1 MTIKRIKNICIAL
14 CLILLL
20 GAVSVVPA
28 QAASLSVSVGQSR
41 VSVGNEFSVTIRVS
55 DDVAAWTYQ
64 VTYSSN
70 LTLVSGKTMPDGSDD
85 EGSPH
90 INTLLFRA
98 NSEGTGTITASC
110 TNGLSDG
117 NRDYSSS
124 DSASVTIISASS
136 DDGGEP
142 PYHGGGGGSG
152 GGTTAPSKSSNN
164 ALASLT
170 VSAGELAPAFD
181 PTITDYTLSLPLRTN
196 QITFTATP
204 SDSKATVQGDGE
216 VALRGG
222 ENKVAVVVTAEDGSA
237 KTYNITVKVA
247 REPTVFFSLNGESL
261 GVMQDTDGVT
271 PPAGFSPTTV
281 PYSGEEL
288 PAWTNAAGQMLLY
301 LVNQDTL
308 AAGFYLYDEAEGVQS
323 PYLPIVC
330 GATTYVYTGVPAE
343 KESIPGLTLC
353 DVEAFGHILKGW
365 KYRDASLQDFC
376 VLYLMDAGGNYGC
389 HTYDSQSGTLQRFS
403 GAVFTDDG
411 RTMRVPMLYVYIA
424 GGAAAVLL
432 LLVIILAAVCISR
445 GKKLRLPATE
455 VPVEAPAAPG
465 EQPPAETPAA
475 EEMPTPGEPE
485 QPAEE
490 APSQPEPQRPEE
502 NSPAEPGDE
511 PAVPEDEPTPED
523 PAEEAAAEPAEKPEP
538 ADSPAEETPQPPA
551 PEQSLEDTLRRLPLD
566 KLLRDIHDL

>member
-1 MTIKRIKNICIAL
+1 MKNLKKIFIICTVVFA
-14 CLILLL
+14 LLL
-20 GAVSVVPA
+20 CMTQSVF
-28 QAASLSVSVGQSR
+28 AAGISVTAGQSS
-41 VSVGNEFSVTIRVS
+41 VKVGNTVAFTITVPS
-55 DDVAAWTYQ
+55 NTQAWTYQ
-64 VTYSSN
+64 VAWSDN
-70 LTLVSGKTMPDGSDD
+70 LTYVSGDTEPMGF
-85 EGSPH
+85 EGNSTRNQL
-90 INTLLFRA
+90 IFKA
-98 NSEGTGTITASC
+98 NREGTGKVWIAGGSYSIDRQPYDASGSA
-110 TNGLSDG
+110 TVSIV
-117 NRDYSSS
+117 
-124 DSASVTIISASS
+124 SASQPSQGYDHGDF
-136 DDGGEP
+136 DDDP
-142 PYHGGGGGSG
+142 P
-152 GGTTAPSKSSNN
+152 TPSKSSNN

-196 QITFTATP
+196 KITFTATP

-323 PYLPIVC
+323 PYLPIVY

-365 KYRDASLQDFC
+365 KYEDASLQDFC

-455 VPVEAPAAPG
+455 VPAEAPAAPG

-475 EEMPTPGEPE
+475 EEMPTPEEPE

-490 APSQPEPQRPEE
+490 APSQPEPQQPEE
-502 NSPAEPGDE
+502 NSPAEPEDE
-511 PAVPEDEPTPED
+511 PSVPEDEPTSEEPAEKAAAEPTEKPESAVS
-523 PAEEAAAEPAEKPEP
+523 PAEEA
-538 ADSPAEETPQPPA
+538 PQPPA
-551 PEQSLEDTLRRLPLD
+551 PEQSLEDTLRRLPLED
-566 KLLRDIHDL
+566 LLRDIHDL

>member
-1 MTIKRIKNICIAL
+1 MKNLKKIFIICTVVFA
-14 CLILLL
+14 LLL
-20 GAVSVVPA
+20 CMTQSVF
-28 QAASLSVSVGQSR
+28 AASISVTAGQSS
-41 VSVGNEFSVTIRVS
+41 VKVGNTVAFTITVPPNTQ
-55 DDVAAWTYQ
+55 AWTYQ
-64 VTYSSN
+64 VAWSDN
-70 LTLVSGKTMPDGSDD
+70 LTYVSGDTEPMGF
-85 EGSPH
+85 EGNSSRNQL
-90 INTLLFRA
+90 IFKA
-98 NSEGTGTITASC
+98 NGEGTGKVWIAGGSYSIDRQPYDASGSA
-110 TNGLSDG
+110 TVSIV
-117 NRDYSSS
+117 
-124 DSASVTIISASS
+124 SASQPSQGYDHGDF
-136 DDGGEP
+136 DDDP
-142 PYHGGGGGSG
+142 P
-152 GGTTAPSKSSNN
+152 APSKSSNN

-181 PTITDYTLSLPLRTN
+181 PAITDYTLSLPLRTN
-196 QITFTATP
+196 KITFTATP

-323 PYLPIVC
+323 PYLPIVY

-365 KYRDASLQDFC
+365 KYEDASLQDFC

-475 EEMPTPGEPE
+475 EEMPTPEEPE

-490 APSQPEPQRPEE
+490 APSQPEPQQPEE
-502 NSPAEPGDE
+502 NSPAEPEDE
-511 PAVPEDEPTPED
+511 PSVPEDEPTSEEPAEKAAAEPTEKPESAVS
-523 PAEEAAAEPAEKPEP
+523 PAEEA
-538 ADSPAEETPQPPA
+538 PQPPA
-551 PEQSLEDTLRRLPLD
+551 PEQSLEDTLRRLPLED
-566 KLLRDIHDL
+566 LLRDIHDL

>member
-1 MTIKRIKNICIAL
+1 MKNLKKIFIICTVVFA
-14 CLILLL
+14 LLL
-20 GAVSVVPA
+20 CMTQSVF
-28 QAASLSVSVGQSR
+28 AASISVTAGQSS
-41 VSVGNEFSVTIRVS
+41 VKVGNTVAFTITVPS
-55 DDVAAWTYQ
+55 NTQAWTYQ
-64 VTYSSN
+64 VAWSDN
-70 LTLVSGKTMPDGSDD
+70 LTYVSGDTEPMGF
-85 EGSPH
+85 EGTSSTRNQL
-90 INTLLFRA
+90 IFMA
-98 NSEGTGTITASC
+98 NGEGTGKVWIAGGSYSIDRQPYDASGSA
-110 TNGLSDG
+110 TVSIV
-117 NRDYSSS
+117 
-124 DSASVTIISASS
+124 SASQPSQGYDHGDF
-136 DDGGEP
+136 DDDP
-142 PYHGGGGGSG
+142 P
-152 GGTTAPSKSSNN
+152 TPSKSSNN

-196 QITFTATP
+196 KITFTATP

-308 AAGFYLYDEAEGVQS
+308 AAGFYLYDEVEGVQS
-323 PYLPIVC
+323 PYLPIVY

-365 KYRDASLQDFC
+365 KYEDASLQDFC

-455 VPVEAPAAPG
+455 VPAEAPAAPG

-475 EEMPTPGEPE
+475 EEMPTPEEPE

-490 APSQPEPQRPEE
+490 APSQPEPQQPEE
-502 NSPAEPGDE
+502 NSPAEPEDE
-511 PAVPEDEPTPED
+511 PSVPEDKPTSEEPAEKAAAEPTEKPESAVS
-523 PAEEAAAEPAEKPEP
+523 PAEEA
-538 ADSPAEETPQPPA
+538 PQPPA
-551 PEQSLEDTLRRLPLD
+551 PEQSLEDTLRRLPLED
-566 KLLRDIHDL
+566 LLRDIHDL

>member
-1 MTIKRIKNICIAL
+1 MKNLKKIFIICTVVFA
-14 CLILLL
+14 LLL
-20 GAVSVVPA
+20 CMTQSVF
-28 QAASLSVSVGQSR
+28 AAGISVTAGQSS
-41 VSVGNEFSVTIRVS
+41 VKVGNTVAFTITVPPKTQ
-55 DDVAAWTYQ
+55 AWTYQ
-64 VTYSSN
+64 VAWSDN
-70 LTLVSGKTMPDGSDD
+70 LTYVSGDTEPMGF
-85 EGSPH
+85 EGNSTRNQL
-90 INTLLFRA
+90 IFKA
-98 NSEGTGTITASC
+98 NGEGTGKVWIAGGSYSIDRQPYDASGSA
-110 TNGLSDG
+110 TVSIV
-117 NRDYSSS
+117 
-124 DSASVTIISASS
+124 SASQPSQGYDHGDF
-136 DDGGEP
+136 DDDP
-142 PYHGGGGGSG
+142 P
-152 GGTTAPSKSSNN
+152 TPSKSSNN

-196 QITFTATP
+196 KITFTATP

-323 PYLPIVC
+323 PYLPILY

-365 KYRDASLQDFC
+365 KYQDASLQDFC

-455 VPVEAPAAPG
+455 VPAEAPAAPG

-475 EEMPTPGEPE
+475 EEMPTPEEPE

-490 APSQPEPQRPEE
+490 APSQPEPQQPEE
-502 NSPAEPGDE
+502 NSPAEPEDE
-511 PAVPEDEPTPED
+511 PSVPEDEPTSEEPAEKAAAEPTEKPESAVS
-523 PAEEAAAEPAEKPEP
+523 PAEEA
-538 ADSPAEETPQPPA
+538 PQPPA
-551 PEQSLEDTLRRLPLD
+551 PEQSLEDTLRRLPLED
-566 KLLRDIHDL
+566 LLRDIHDL

>member
-1 MTIKRIKNICIAL
+1 MTKYRCTMKNLKKIFIICTVVFA
-14 CLILLL
+14 LLL
-20 GAVSVVPA
+20 CMTQSVF
-28 QAASLSVSVGQSR
+28 AASISVTAGQSS
-41 VSVGNEFSVTIRVS
+41 VKVGNTVAFTITVPS
-55 DDVAAWTYQ
+55 NTQAWTYQ
-64 VTYSSN
+64 VAWSDN
-70 LTLVSGKTMPDGSDD
+70 LTYVSGDTEPMGF
-85 EGSPH
+85 EGNSTRNQL
-90 INTLLFRA
+90 IFKA
-98 NSEGTGTITASC
+98 NGEGTGKVWIAGGSYSIDRQPYDASGSA
-110 TNGLSDG
+110 TVSIV
-117 NRDYSSS
+117 
-124 DSASVTIISASS
+124 SASQPSQGYDHGDF
-136 DDGGEP
+136 DDDP
-142 PYHGGGGGSG
+142 P
-152 GGTTAPSKSSNN
+152 TPSKSSNN

-196 QITFTATP
+196 KITFTATP
-204 SDSKATVQGDGE
+204 SDSKATVQGNGE
-216 VALRGG
+216 VALRSG

-323 PYLPIVC
+323 PYLPIVY

-365 KYRDASLQDFC
+365 KYEDASLQDFC

-455 VPVEAPAAPG
+455 VPAEAPAAPG

-475 EEMPTPGEPE
+475 EEMPTPEEPE

-490 APSQPEPQRPEE
+490 APSQPEPQQPEE
-502 NSPAEPGDE
+502 NSPAEPEDE
-511 PAVPEDEPTPED
+511 PSVPEDEPTSEEPAEKAAAEPTEKPESAVS
-523 PAEEAAAEPAEKPEP
+523 PAEEA
-538 ADSPAEETPQPPA
+538 PQPPA
-551 PEQSLEDTLRRLPLD
+551 PEQSLEDTLRRLPLED
-566 KLLRDIHDL
+566 LLRDIHDL

>member
-1 MTIKRIKNICIAL
+1 MKLLKKNLVSLAL
-14 CLILLL
+14 LCAMLFSLLQ
-20 GAVSVVPA
+20 VSY
-28 QAASLSVSVGQSR
+28 AAGMSVSAGQSTVSVGR
-41 VSVGNEFSVTIRVS
+41 TVAFTITVPAGS
-55 DDVAAWTYQ
+55 EAWTYS
-64 VTYSSN
+64 VAYSAN
-70 LTLVSGKTMPDGSDD
+70 LTLESGDLAPMGFEF
-85 EGSPH
+85 EGD
-90 INTLLFRA
+90 NRTNQLVFRA
-98 NSEGTGTITASC
+98 NDTGTGSVWISAGSYCVSGEDYDAS
-110 TNGLSDG
+110 G
-117 NRDYSSS
+117 
-124 DSASVTIISASS
+124 SASVSIVSASTP
-136 DDGGEP
+136 DDSEP
-142 PYHGGGGGSG
+142 DY
-152 GGTTAPSKSSNN
+152 TPSTPGKSSNN

-196 QITFTATP
+196 KITFTATP
-204 SDSKATVQGDGE
+204 SDSKATVQGNGE
-216 VALRGG
+216 VALRSG

-323 PYLPIVC
+323 PYLPIVY

-365 KYRDASLQDFC
+365 KYEDASLQDFC

-455 VPVEAPAAPG
+455 VPAEAPAAPG

-475 EEMPTPGEPE
+475 EEMPTPEEPE

-490 APSQPEPQRPEE
+490 APSQPEPQQPEE
-502 NSPAEPGDE
+502 NSPAEPEDE
-511 PAVPEDEPTPED
+511 PSVPEDEPTSEEPAEKAAAEPTEKPESAVS
-523 PAEEAAAEPAEKPEP
+523 PAEEA
-538 ADSPAEETPQPPA
+538 PQPPA
-551 PEQSLEDTLRRLPLD
+551 PEQSLEDTLRRLPLED
-566 KLLRDIHDL
+566 LLRDIHDL

>member
-1 MTIKRIKNICIAL
+1 MKNLKKIFIICTVVFA
-14 CLILLL
+14 LLL
-20 GAVSVVPA
+20 CMTQSVF
-28 QAASLSVSVGQSR
+28 AASISVTAGQSS
-41 VSVGNEFSVTIRVS
+41 VKVGNTVAFTITVPS
-55 DDVAAWTYQ
+55 NTQAWTYQ
-64 VTYSSN
+64 VAWSDN
-70 LTLVSGKTMPDGSDD
+70 LTYVSGDTEPMGF
-85 EGSPH
+85 EGNSTRNQL
-90 INTLLFRA
+90 IFKA
-98 NSEGTGTITASC
+98 NGEGTGKVWIAGGSYSIDLHPYDASGSA
-110 TNGLSDG
+110 TVSIV
-117 NRDYSSS
+117 
-124 DSASVTIISASS
+124 SASQPSQGYDHGDF
-136 DDGGEP
+136 DDDP
-142 PYHGGGGGSG
+142 P
-152 GGTTAPSKSSNN
+152 TPSKSSNN

-196 QITFTATP
+196 KITFTATP

-323 PYLPIVC
+323 PYLPIVY

-365 KYRDASLQDFC
+365 KYEDASLQDFC

-455 VPVEAPAAPG
+455 VPAEAPAAPG

-475 EEMPTPGEPE
+475 EEMPTPEEPE

-490 APSQPEPQRPEE
+490 APSQPEPQQPEE
-502 NSPAEPGDE
+502 NSPAEPEDE
-511 PAVPEDEPTPED
+511 PSVPEDEPTSEEPAEKAAAEPTEKPESAVS
-523 PAEEAAAEPAEKPEP
+523 PAEEA
-538 ADSPAEETPQPPA
+538 PQPPA
-551 PEQSLEDTLRRLPLD
+551 PEQSLEDTLRRLPLED
-566 KLLRDIHDL
+566 LLRDIHDL

>member
-1 MTIKRIKNICIAL
+1 MKNLKKIFIICTVVFA
-14 CLILLL
+14 LLL
-20 GAVSVVPA
+20 CMTQSVF
-28 QAASLSVSVGQSR
+28 AASISVTAGQSS
-41 VSVGNEFSVTIRVS
+41 VKVGNTVAFTITVPPNTQ
-55 DDVAAWTYQ
+55 AWTYQ
-64 VTYSSN
+64 VAWSDN
-70 LTLVSGKTMPDGSDD
+70 LTYVSGDTEPMGF
-85 EGSPH
+85 EGKNSTRNQL
-90 INTLLFRA
+90 IFKA
-98 NSEGTGTITASC
+98 NGEGTGKVWIAGGSYSIDLQPYDASGSATVTIV
-110 TNGLSDG
+110 
-117 NRDYSSS
+117 
-124 DSASVTIISASS
+124 SASQPSQGYDHGDF
-136 DDGGEP
+136 DDDP
-142 PYHGGGGGSG
+142 P
-152 GGTTAPSKSSNN
+152 APSKSSNN

-181 PTITDYTLSLPLRTN
+181 PAITDYTLSLPLRTN
-196 QITFTATP
+196 KITFTATP

-216 VALRGG
+216 VALQGG

-323 PYLPIVC
+323 PYLPILY

-475 EEMPTPGEPE
+475 EEMPTPEEPE

-490 APSQPEPQRPEE
+490 APSQPEPQQPEE
-502 NSPAEPGDE
+502 NSLAEPEDE
-511 PAVPEDEPTPED
+511 PSVPEDEPTSEEPAEKAAAEPTEKPESAVS
-523 PAEEAAAEPAEKPEP
+523 PAEEA
-538 ADSPAEETPQPPA
+538 PQPPA
-551 PEQSLEDTLRRLPLD
+551 PEHSLEDTLRRLPLED
-566 KLLRDIHDL
+566 LLRDIHDL

>member
-1 MTIKRIKNICIAL
+1 MKKVTKVFLCVCLSLMLSILSLHICWAL
-14 CLILLL
+14 DISAYA
-20 GAVSVVPA
+20 GQSN
-28 QAASLSVSVGQSR
+28 VSVGSTI
-41 VSVGNEFSVTIRVS
+41 SVTFRAS
-55 DDVAAWTYQ
+55 DDAMRWIYTIS
-64 VTYSSN
+64 YSGN
-70 LTLVSGKTMPDGSDD
+70 LTLESGSTSVSGSDAYGD
-85 EGSPH
+85 SRTH
-90 INTLLFRA
+90 TLIFRA
-98 NSEGTGTITASC
+98 NEEGDAWVTAYKE
-110 TNGLSDG
+110 NGLVSTDFVEA
-117 NRDYSSS
+117 NA
-124 DSASVTIISASS
+124 SASVQFKVVSASS
-136 DDGGEP
+136 PSDGYHHDDFNNATPGK
-142 PYHGGGGGSG
+142 SG
-152 GGTTAPSKSSNN
+152 NN
-164 ALASLT
+164 ALSALT

-196 QITFTATP
+196 KITFTATP

-308 AAGFYLYDEAEGVQS
+308 AAGFYLYDEAKGVQS
-323 PYLPIVC
+323 PYLPIVY

-365 KYRDASLQDFC
+365 KYEDASLQDFC

-475 EEMPTPGEPE
+475 EEMPTPEEPE

-490 APSQPEPQRPEE
+490 APSQPEPQQPEE
-502 NSPAEPGDE
+502 NSLAE
-511 PAVPEDEPTPED
+511 PEDEPSVPKDEPTSEEPAEKAAAEPTEKPESAVS
-523 PAEEAAAEPAEKPEP
+523 PAEEA
-538 ADSPAEETPQPPA
+538 PQPPA
-551 PEQSLEDTLRRLPLD
+551 PEHSLEDTLRRLPLED
-566 KLLRDIHDL
+566 LLRDIHDL

>member
-1 MTIKRIKNICIAL
+1 MKNLKKIFIICTVVFA
-14 CLILLL
+14 LLL
-20 GAVSVVPA
+20 CMTQSVF
-28 QAASLSVSVGQSR
+28 AASISVTAGQSS
-41 VSVGNEFSVTIRVS
+41 VKVGNTVAFTITVPS
-55 DDVAAWTYQ
+55 NTQAWTYQ
-64 VTYSSN
+64 VAWSDN
-70 LTLVSGKTMPDGSDD
+70 LTYVSGDTEPMGF
-85 EGSPH
+85 EGNSTRNQL
-90 INTLLFRA
+90 IFKA
-98 NSEGTGTITASC
+98 NGEGTGKVWIAGGSYSIDFQPYDASGSA
-110 TNGLSDG
+110 TVSIV
-117 NRDYSSS
+117 
-124 DSASVTIISASS
+124 SASQPSQGYDHGDF
-136 DDGGEP
+136 DDDP
-142 PYHGGGGGSG
+142 P
-152 GGTTAPSKSSNN
+152 TPSKSSNN
-164 ALASLT
+164 VLASLT

-196 QITFTATP
+196 KITFTATP

-216 VALRGG
+216 VALQGG

-288 PAWTNAAGQMLLY
+288 PAWTNAAGKMLLY

-365 KYRDASLQDFC
+365 KYQDASLQDFC

-411 RTMRVPMLYVYIA
+411 WTMRVPMLYVYIA

-455 VPVEAPAAPG
+455 VPAEAPAAPG

-475 EEMPTPGEPE
+475 EEMPTPEEPE

-490 APSQPEPQRPEE
+490 APSQPEPQQPEE
-502 NSPAEPGDE
+502 NSPAEPEDE
-511 PAVPEDEPTPED
+511 PSVPEDEPTSEEPAEKAAAEPTEKPESAVS
-523 PAEEAAAEPAEKPEP
+523 PAEEA
-538 ADSPAEETPQPPA
+538 PQPPA
-551 PEQSLEDTLRRLPLD
+551 PEQSLEDTLRRLPLED
-566 KLLRDIHDL
+566 LLRDIHDL

>member
-1 MTIKRIKNICIAL
+1 MKNLKKIFIICTVVFA
-14 CLILLL
+14 LLL
-20 GAVSVVPA
+20 CMTQSVF
-28 QAASLSVSVGQSR
+28 AASISVTAGQSS
-41 VSVGNEFSVTIRVS
+41 VKVGNTVAFTITVPS
-55 DDVAAWTYQ
+55 NTQAWTYQ
-64 VTYSSN
+64 VAWSDN
-70 LTLVSGKTMPDGSDD
+70 LTYVSGDTEPMGF
-85 EGSPH
+85 EGNSTRNQL
-90 INTLLFRA
+90 IFKA
-98 NSEGTGTITASC
+98 NREGTGKVWIAGGSYSIDRQPYDASGSA
-110 TNGLSDG
+110 TVSIV
-117 NRDYSSS
+117 
-124 DSASVTIISASS
+124 SASQPSQGYDHGDF
-136 DDGGEP
+136 DDDP
-142 PYHGGGGGSG
+142 P
-152 GGTTAPSKSSNN
+152 TPSKSSNN

-196 QITFTATP
+196 KITFTATP

-216 VALRGG
+216 VALRSG

-323 PYLPIVC
+323 PYLPIVY

-365 KYRDASLQDFC
+365 KYQDAYLQDFC

-455 VPVEAPAAPG
+455 VPAEAPAAPG

-475 EEMPTPGEPE
+475 EEMPTPEEPE

-490 APSQPEPQRPEE
+490 APSQPEPQQPEE
-502 NSPAEPGDE
+502 NSPAEPEDE
-511 PAVPEDEPTPED
+511 PSVPEDEPTSEEPAEKAAAEPTEKPESAVS
-523 PAEEAAAEPAEKPEP
+523 PAEEA
-538 ADSPAEETPQPPA
+538 PQPPA
-551 PEQSLEDTLRRLPLD
+551 PEQSLEDTLRRLPLED
-566 KLLRDIHDL
+566 LLRDIHDL

>member
-1 MTIKRIKNICIAL
+1 MKNLKKIFIICTVVFA
-14 CLILLL
+14 LLL
-20 GAVSVVPA
+20 CMTQSVF
-28 QAASLSVSVGQSR
+28 AAGISVTAGQSS
-41 VSVGNEFSVTIRVS
+41 VKVGNTVAFTITVPS
-55 DDVAAWTYQ
+55 NTQAWTYQ
-64 VTYSSN
+64 VAWSDN
-70 LTLVSGKTMPDGSDD
+70 LTYVSGDTEPMGF
-85 EGSPH
+85 EGNSTRNQL
-90 INTLLFRA
+90 IFKA
-98 NSEGTGTITASC
+98 NGEGTGKVWIAGGSYSIDFQPYDASGSA
-110 TNGLSDG
+110 TVSIV
-117 NRDYSSS
+117 
-124 DSASVTIISASS
+124 SASQPSQGYDHGDF
-136 DDGGEP
+136 DDDP
-142 PYHGGGGGSG
+142 P
-152 GGTTAPSKSSNN
+152 TPSKSSNN

-323 PYLPIVC
+323 PYLPIVY

-365 KYRDASLQDFC
+365 KYQDASLQDFC

-389 HTYDSQSGTLQRFS
+389 HTYDSQIGTLQRFS

-523 PAEEAAAEPAEKPEP
+523 PAEEAAAEPTEKPEP

>member
-1 MTIKRIKNICIAL
+1 MKNLKKIFIICTVVFA
-14 CLILLL
+14 LLL
-20 GAVSVVPA
+20 CMTQSVF
-28 QAASLSVSVGQSR
+28 AASISVTAGQSS
-41 VSVGNEFSVTIRVS
+41 VKVGNTVAFTITVPS
-55 DDVAAWTYQ
+55 NTQAWTYQ
-64 VTYSSN
+64 VAWSDN
-70 LTLVSGKTMPDGSDD
+70 LTYVSGDTEPMGF
-85 EGSPH
+85 EGNSTRNQL
-90 INTLLFRA
+90 IFKA
-98 NSEGTGTITASC
+98 NGEGTGKVWIAGGSYSIDRQPYDASGSA
-110 TNGLSDG
+110 TVSIV
-117 NRDYSSS
+117 
-124 DSASVTIISASS
+124 SASQPSQGYDHGDF
-136 DDGGEP
+136 DDDP
-142 PYHGGGGGSG
+142 P
-152 GGTTAPSKSSNN
+152 TPSKSSNN

-196 QITFTATP
+196 KITFTATP

-323 PYLPIVC
+323 PYLPIVY

-475 EEMPTPGEPE
+475 EEMPTPEEPE

-490 APSQPEPQRPEE
+490 APSQPEPQQPEE
-502 NSPAEPGDE
+502 NSPAEPEDE
-511 PAVPEDEPTPED
+511 PSVPEDEPTSEEPAEKAAAEPTEKPESAFS
-523 PAEEAAAEPAEKPEP
+523 PAEEA
-538 ADSPAEETPQPPA
+538 PQPPA
-551 PEQSLEDTLRRLPLD
+551 PEQSLEDTLRRLPLED
-566 KLLRDIHDL
+566 LLRDIHDL

>member
-1 MTIKRIKNICIAL
+1 MKNLKKIFIICTVVFA
-14 CLILLL
+14 LLL
-20 GAVSVVPA
+20 CMTQSVF
-28 QAASLSVSVGQSR
+28 AAGISVTAGQSS
-41 VSVGNEFSVTIRVS
+41 VKVGNTVAFTITVPS
-55 DDVAAWTYQ
+55 NTQAWTYQ
-64 VTYSSN
+64 VAWSDN
-70 LTLVSGKTMPDGSDD
+70 LTYVSGDTEPMGF
-85 EGSPH
+85 EGNSTRNQL
-90 INTLLFRA
+90 IFKA
-98 NSEGTGTITASC
+98 NGEGTGKVWIAGGSYSIDRQPYDASGSA
-110 TNGLSDG
+110 TVSIV
-117 NRDYSSS
+117 
-124 DSASVTIISASS
+124 SASQPSQGYDHGDF
-136 DDGGEP
+136 DDDP
-142 PYHGGGGGSG
+142 P
-152 GGTTAPSKSSNN
+152 TPSKSSNN
-164 ALASLT
+164 ALVSLT

-196 QITFTATP
+196 KITFTATP

-323 PYLPIVC
+323 PYLPIVY

-365 KYRDASLQDFC
+365 KYQDASLQDFC

-475 EEMPTPGEPE
+475 EEMPTPEEPE

-490 APSQPEPQRPEE
+490 APSQPEPQQPEE
-502 NSPAEPGDE
+502 NSPAEPEDE
-511 PAVPEDEPTPED
+511 PSVPEDEPTSEEPAEKAAAEPTEKPESAVS
-523 PAEEAAAEPAEKPEP
+523 PAEEA
-538 ADSPAEETPQPPA
+538 PQPPA
-551 PEQSLEDTLRRLPLD
+551 PEQSLEDTLRRLPLED
-566 KLLRDIHDL
+566 LLRDIHDL

>member
-1 MTIKRIKNICIAL
+1 MKNLKKIFIICTVVFA
-14 CLILLL
+14 LLL
-20 GAVSVVPA
+20 CMTQSVF
-28 QAASLSVSVGQSR
+28 AAGISVTAGQSS
-41 VSVGNEFSVTIRVS
+41 VKVGNTVAFTITVPPNTQ
-55 DDVAAWTYQ
+55 AWTYQ
-64 VTYSSN
+64 VAWSDN
-70 LTLVSGKTMPDGSDD
+70 LTYVSGDTEPMGF
-85 EGSPH
+85 EGNSTRNQL
-90 INTLLFRA
+90 IFKA
-98 NSEGTGTITASC
+98 NGEGTGKVWIAGGSYSIDRQPYDASGSA
-110 TNGLSDG
+110 TVSIV
-117 NRDYSSS
+117 
-124 DSASVTIISASS
+124 SASQPSQGYDHGDF
-136 DDGGEP
+136 DDDP
-142 PYHGGGGGSG
+142 P
-152 GGTTAPSKSSNN
+152 TPSKSSNN

-170 VSAGELAPAFD
+170 VSAGELTPAFD

-216 VALRGG
+216 VALQGG

-365 KYRDASLQDFC
+365 KYEDASLQDFC

-455 VPVEAPAAPG
+455 VPAEAPAAPG

-475 EEMPTPGEPE
+475 EEMPTPEEPE

-502 NSPAEPGDE
+502 NSPAEPEDE
-511 PAVPEDEPTPED
+511 PSVPEDEPTSEEPAEKAAAEPTEKPESAVS
-523 PAEEAAAEPAEKPEP
+523 PAEEA
-538 ADSPAEETPQPPA
+538 PQPPA
-551 PEQSLEDTLRRLPLD
+551 PEQSLEDTLRRLPLED
-566 KLLRDIHDL
+566 LLRDIHDL

>member
-1 MTIKRIKNICIAL
+1 MKNLKKIFIICTVVFA
-14 CLILLL
+14 LLL
-20 GAVSVVPA
+20 CMTQSVF
-28 QAASLSVSVGQSR
+28 AAGISVTAGQSS
-41 VSVGNEFSVTIRVS
+41 VKVGNTVAFTITVPS
-55 DDVAAWTYQ
+55 NTQAWTYQ
-64 VTYSSN
+64 VAWSDN
-70 LTLVSGKTMPDGSDD
+70 LTYVSGDTEPMGF
-85 EGSPH
+85 EGNSTRNQL
-90 INTLLFRA
+90 IFKA
-98 NSEGTGTITASC
+98 NGEGTGKVWIAGGSYSIDRQPYDASGSA
-110 TNGLSDG
+110 TVSIV
-117 NRDYSSS
+117 
-124 DSASVTIISASS
+124 SASQPSQGYDHGDF
-136 DDGGEP
+136 DDDP
-142 PYHGGGGGSG
+142 P
-152 GGTTAPSKSSNN
+152 TPSKSSNN

-196 QITFTATP
+196 KITFTATP

-281 PYSGEEL
+281 PYSGEAL

-323 PYLPIVC
+323 PYLPIVY

-365 KYRDASLQDFC
+365 KYEDASLQDFC

-475 EEMPTPGEPE
+475 EEMPTPEEPE

-490 APSQPEPQRPEE
+490 APSQPEPQQPEE
-502 NSPAEPGDE
+502 NSPAEPEDE
-511 PAVPEDEPTPED
+511 PSVPEDEPTSGE
-523 PAEEAAAEPAEKPEP
+523 PAEKAAAEPTEKPES
-538 ADSPAEETPQPPA
+538 AVSPSEEAPQPPA
-551 PEQSLEDTLRRLPLD
+551 PEQSLEDTLRRLPLED
-566 KLLRDIHDL
+566 LLRDIHDL

>member
-1 MTIKRIKNICIAL
+1 MKNLKKIFIICTVVFA
-14 CLILLL
+14 LLL
-20 GAVSVVPA
+20 CMTQSVF
-28 QAASLSVSVGQSR
+28 AASISVTAGQSS
-41 VSVGNEFSVTIRVS
+41 VKVGNTVAFTITVPPNTQ
-55 DDVAAWTYQ
+55 AWTYQ
-64 VTYSSN
+64 VAWSDN
-70 LTLVSGKTMPDGSDD
+70 LTYGAGDTEPMGF
-85 EGSPH
+85 EGNSTRNQL
-90 INTLLFRA
+90 IFKA
-98 NSEGTGTITASC
+98 NREGTGKVWIAGGSYSIDRQPYDASGSA
-110 TNGLSDG
+110 TVSIV
-117 NRDYSSS
+117 
-124 DSASVTIISASS
+124 SASQPSQGYDHGDF
-136 DDGGEP
+136 DDDP
-142 PYHGGGGGSG
+142 P
-152 GGTTAPSKSSNN
+152 TPSKSSNN

-196 QITFTATP
+196 KITFTATP

-323 PYLPIVC
+323 PYLPIVY

-365 KYRDASLQDFC
+365 KYEDASLQDFC

-455 VPVEAPAAPG
+455 VPAEAPAAPG

-475 EEMPTPGEPE
+475 EEMPTPEEPE

-490 APSQPEPQRPEE
+490 APSQPEPQQPEE
-502 NSPAEPGDE
+502 NSPAEPEDE
-511 PAVPEDEPTPED
+511 PSVPEDEPTSEEPAEKAAAEPTEKPESAVS
-523 PAEEAAAEPAEKPEP
+523 PAEEA
-538 ADSPAEETPQPPA
+538 PQPPA
-551 PEQSLEDTLRRLPLD
+551 PEQSLEDTLRRLPLED
-566 KLLRDIHDL
+566 LLRDIHYL

>member
-1 MTIKRIKNICIAL
+1 MTKYRCTMKNLKKIFIICTVVFA
-14 CLILLL
+14 LLL
-20 GAVSVVPA
+20 CMTQSVF
-28 QAASLSVSVGQSR
+28 AASISVTAGQSS
-41 VSVGNEFSVTIRVS
+41 VKVGNTVAFTITVPS
-55 DDVAAWTYQ
+55 NTQAWTYQ
-64 VTYSSN
+64 VAWSDN
-70 LTLVSGKTMPDGSDD
+70 LTYVSGDTEPMGF
-85 EGSPH
+85 EGNSTRNQL
-90 INTLLFRA
+90 IFKA
-98 NSEGTGTITASC
+98 NGEGTGKVWIAGGSYSIDRQPYDASGSA
-110 TNGLSDG
+110 TVSIV
-117 NRDYSSS
+117 
-124 DSASVTIISASS
+124 SASQPSQGYDHGDF
-136 DDGGEP
+136 DDDP
-142 PYHGGGGGSG
+142 P
-152 GGTTAPSKSSNN
+152 TPSKSSNN

-196 QITFTATP
+196 KITFTATP

-365 KYRDASLQDFC
+365 KYEDASLQDFC

-455 VPVEAPAAPG
+455 VPAEAPAAPG
-465 EQPPAETPAA
+465 EQPPAEAPAA
-475 EEMPTPGEPE
+475 EEMPTPEEPE

-490 APSQPEPQRPEE
+490 APSQPEPQQPEE
-502 NSPAEPGDE
+502 NSPAEPEDE
-511 PAVPEDEPTPED
+511 PSVPEDEPTSEEPAEKAAAEPTEKPESAVS
-523 PAEEAAAEPAEKPEP
+523 PAEEA
-538 ADSPAEETPQPPA
+538 PQPPA
-551 PEQSLEDTLRRLPLD
+551 PEQSLEDTLRRLPLED
-566 KLLRDIHDL
+566 LLRDIHDL

>member
-1 MTIKRIKNICIAL
+1 MTKYRCTMKNLKKIFIICTVVFA
-14 CLILLL
+14 LLL
-20 GAVSVVPA
+20 CMTQSVF
-28 QAASLSVSVGQSR
+28 AASISVTAGQSS
-41 VSVGNEFSVTIRVS
+41 VKVGNTVAFTITVPS
-55 DDVAAWTYQ
+55 NTQAWTYQ
-64 VTYSSN
+64 VAWSDN
-70 LTLVSGKTMPDGSDD
+70 LTYVSGDTEPMGF
-85 EGSPH
+85 EGNSTRNQL
-90 INTLLFRA
+90 IFKA
-98 NSEGTGTITASC
+98 NGEGTGKVWIAGGSYSIDRQPYDASGSA
-110 TNGLSDG
+110 TVSIV
-117 NRDYSSS
+117 
-124 DSASVTIISASS
+124 SASQPSQGYDHGDF
-136 DDGGEP
+136 DDDP
-142 PYHGGGGGSG
+142 P
-152 GGTTAPSKSSNN
+152 TPSKSSNN

-196 QITFTATP
+196 KITFTATP

-365 KYRDASLQDFC
+365 KYEDASLQDFC

-455 VPVEAPAAPG
+455 VPAEAPAAPG

-475 EEMPTPGEPE
+475 EEMPTPEEPE

-490 APSQPEPQRPEE
+490 APSQPEPQQPEE
-502 NSPAEPGDE
+502 NSPAEPEDE
-511 PAVPEDEPTPED
+511 PSVPEDEPTSEEPAEKAAAEPTEKPESAVS
-523 PAEEAAAEPAEKPEP
+523 PAEEA
-538 ADSPAEETPQPPA
+538 PQPPA
-551 PEQSLEDTLRRLPLD
+551 PEQSLEDTLRRLPLED
-566 KLLRDIHDL
+566 LLRDIHDL

>member
-1 MTIKRIKNICIAL
+1 MKNLKKIFIICTVVFA
-14 CLILLL
+14 LLL
-20 GAVSVVPA
+20 CMTQSVF
-28 QAASLSVSVGQSR
+28 AASISVTAGQSS
-41 VSVGNEFSVTIRVS
+41 VKVGNTVAFTITVPPNTQ
-55 DDVAAWTYQ
+55 AWTYQ
-64 VTYSSN
+64 VAWSDN
-70 LTLVSGKTMPDGSDD
+70 LTYVSGDTEPMGF
-85 EGSPH
+85 EGNSTRNQL
-90 INTLLFRA
+90 IFKA
-98 NSEGTGTITASC
+98 NGEGTGKVWIAGGSYSIDRQPYDASGSATVTIV
-110 TNGLSDG
+110 
-117 NRDYSSS
+117 
-124 DSASVTIISASS
+124 SASQPSQGYDHGDF
-136 DDGGEP
+136 DDDP
-142 PYHGGGGGSG
+142 P
-152 GGTTAPSKSSNN
+152 APSKSSNN

-170 VSAGELAPAFD
+170 VSAGELTPAFD

-216 VALRGG
+216 VALQGG

-308 AAGFYLYDEAEGVQS
+308 AAGFYLYDEAKGVQS
-323 PYLPIVC
+323 PYLPIVY

-365 KYRDASLQDFC
+365 KYQDASLQDFC

-475 EEMPTPGEPE
+475 EEMPTPEEPE

-490 APSQPEPQRPEE
+490 APSQPEPQQPEE
-502 NSPAEPGDE
+502 NSPAEPEDE
-511 PAVPEDEPTPED
+511 PSVPEDEPTSEEPAEKAAAEPTEKPESAVS
-523 PAEEAAAEPAEKPEP
+523 PAEEA
-538 ADSPAEETPQPPA
+538 PQPPA
-551 PEQSLEDTLRRLPLD
+551 PEHSLEDTLRRLPLED
-566 KLLRDIHDL
+566 LLRDIHDL

>member
-1 MTIKRIKNICIAL
+1 MKNLKKTFITCTVVFA
-14 CLILLL
+14 LLL
-20 GAVSVVPA
+20 CMTQSVF
-28 QAASLSVSVGQSR
+28 AAGISVTAGQSS
-41 VSVGNEFSVTIRVS
+41 VKVGNTVAFTITVPS
-55 DDVAAWTYQ
+55 NTQAWTYQ
-64 VTYSSN
+64 VAWSDN
-70 LTLVSGKTMPDGSDD
+70 LTYVSGDTEPMGF
-85 EGSPH
+85 EGNSTRNQL
-90 INTLLFRA
+90 IFKA
-98 NSEGTGTITASC
+98 NGEGTGKVWIAGGSYSIDRQPYDASGSA
-110 TNGLSDG
+110 TVSIV
-117 NRDYSSS
+117 
-124 DSASVTIISASS
+124 SASQPSQGYDHGDF
-136 DDGGEP
+136 DDDP
-142 PYHGGGGGSG
+142 P
-152 GGTTAPSKSSNN
+152 APSKSSNN

-170 VSAGELAPAFD
+170 VSAGELTPAFD

-196 QITFTATP
+196 KITFTATP

-323 PYLPIVC
+323 PYLPIVY

-365 KYRDASLQDFC
+365 KYEDASLQDFC

>member
-1 MTIKRIKNICIAL
+1 MKNLKKTFITCTVVFA
-14 CLILLL
+14 LLL
-20 GAVSVVPA
+20 CMTQSVF
-28 QAASLSVSVGQSR
+28 AAGISVTAGQSS
-41 VSVGNEFSVTIRVS
+41 VKVGNTVAFTITVPS
-55 DDVAAWTYQ
+55 NTQAWTYQ
-64 VTYSSN
+64 VAWSDN
-70 LTLVSGKTMPDGSDD
+70 LTYVSGDTEPMGF
-85 EGSPH
+85 EGNPTRNQL
-90 INTLLFRA
+90 IFKA
-98 NSEGTGTITASC
+98 NGEGTGKVWIAGGSYSIDLQPYDASGSATVTIV
-110 TNGLSDG
+110 
-117 NRDYSSS
+117 
-124 DSASVTIISASS
+124 SASQPSQGYDHGDF
-136 DDGGEP
+136 DDDP
-142 PYHGGGGGSG
+142 P
-152 GGTTAPSKSSNN
+152 APSKSSNN

-196 QITFTATP
+196 KITFTATP

-216 VALRGG
+216 VALRSG

-323 PYLPIVC
+323 PYLPIVY

-365 KYRDASLQDFC
+365 KYEDASLQDFC

-455 VPVEAPAAPG
+455 VPAEAPAAPG

-475 EEMPTPGEPE
+475 EEMPTPEEPE

-490 APSQPEPQRPEE
+490 APSQPEPQQPEE
-502 NSPAEPGDE
+502 NSPAEPEDE
-511 PAVPEDEPTPED
+511 PSVPEDEPTSEEPAEKAAAEPTEKPESAVS
-523 PAEEAAAEPAEKPEP
+523 PAEEA
-538 ADSPAEETPQPPA
+538 PQPPA
-551 PEQSLEDTLRRLPLD
+551 PEQSLEDTLRRLPLED
-566 KLLRDIHDL
+566 LLRDIHDL

>member
-1 MTIKRIKNICIAL
+1 MKNLKKIFIICTVVFA
-14 CLILLL
+14 LLL
-20 GAVSVVPA
+20 CMTQSVF
-28 QAASLSVSVGQSR
+28 AASISVTAGQSS
-41 VSVGNEFSVTIRVS
+41 VKVGNTVAFTITVPS
-55 DDVAAWTYQ
+55 NTQAWTYQ
-64 VTYSSN
+64 VAWSDN
-70 LTLVSGKTMPDGSDD
+70 LTYVSGDTEPMGF
-85 EGSPH
+85 EGNSTRNQL
-90 INTLLFRA
+90 IFKA
-98 NSEGTGTITASC
+98 NGEGTGKVWIAGGSYSIDRQPYDASGSA
-110 TNGLSDG
+110 TVSIV
-117 NRDYSSS
+117 
-124 DSASVTIISASS
+124 SASQPSQGYDHGDF
-136 DDGGEP
+136 DDDP
-142 PYHGGGGGSG
+142 P
-152 GGTTAPSKSSNN
+152 TPSKSSNN

-170 VSAGELAPAFD
+170 VSAGELTPAFD
-181 PTITDYTLSLPLRTN
+181 PAITDYTLSLPLRTN
-196 QITFTATP
+196 KITFTATP

-216 VALRGG
+216 VALRSG

-323 PYLPIVC
+323 PYLPIVY

-365 KYRDASLQDFC
+365 KYEDASLQDFC

-455 VPVEAPAAPG
+455 VPAEAPAAPG

-475 EEMPTPGEPE
+475 EEMPTPEEPE

-490 APSQPEPQRPEE
+490 APSQPEPQQPEE
-502 NSPAEPGDE
+502 NSPAEPEDE
-511 PAVPEDEPTPED
+511 PSVPEDEPTSEEPAEKAAAEPTEKPESAVS
-523 PAEEAAAEPAEKPEP
+523 PAEEA
-538 ADSPAEETPQPPA
+538 PQPPA
-551 PEQSLEDTLRRLPLD
+551 PEQSLEDTLRRLPLED
-566 KLLRDIHDL
+566 LLRDIHDL

>member
-1 MTIKRIKNICIAL
+1 MKLLKKNLVSLAL
-14 CLILLL
+14 LCAMLFSLLQ
-20 GAVSVVPA
+20 VSY
-28 QAASLSVSVGQSR
+28 AAGMSVSAGQSTVSVGR
-41 VSVGNEFSVTIRVS
+41 TVAFTITVPAGS
-55 DDVAAWTYQ
+55 EAWTYS
-64 VTYSSN
+64 VAYSAN
-70 LTLVSGKTMPDGSDD
+70 LTLESGDLAPMGFEF
-85 EGSPH
+85 EGD
-90 INTLLFRA
+90 NRTNQLVFRA
-98 NSEGTGTITASC
+98 NDTGTGSVWISAGSYCVSGEDYDAS
-110 TNGLSDG
+110 G
-117 NRDYSSS
+117 
-124 DSASVTIISASS
+124 SASVSIVSASTP
-136 DDGGEP
+136 DDSEP
-142 PYHGGGGGSG
+142 DY
-152 GGTTAPSKSSNN
+152 TPSTPGKSSNN

-196 QITFTATP
+196 KITFTATP

-323 PYLPIVC
+323 PYLPIVY

-365 KYRDASLQDFC
+365 KYEDASLQDFC

-455 VPVEAPAAPG
+455 VPAEAPAAPG
-465 EQPPAETPAA
+465 EQPPAEAPAA
-475 EEMPTPGEPE
+475 EEMPTPEEPE

-490 APSQPEPQRPEE
+490 APSQPEPQQPEE
-502 NSPAEPGDE
+502 NSPAEPEDE
-511 PAVPEDEPTPED
+511 PSVPEDEPTSEEPAEKAAAEPTEKPESAVS
-523 PAEEAAAEPAEKPEP
+523 PAEEA
-538 ADSPAEETPQPPA
+538 PQPPA
-551 PEQSLEDTLRRLPLD
+551 PEQSLEDTLRRLPLED
-566 KLLRDIHDL
+566 LLRDIHDL

>member
-1 MTIKRIKNICIAL
+1 MKLLKKNLVSLAL
-14 CLILLL
+14 LCAMLFSLLQ
-20 GAVSVVPA
+20 VSY
-28 QAASLSVSVGQSR
+28 AAGMSVSAGQSTVSVGR
-41 VSVGNEFSVTIRVS
+41 TVAFTITVPAGS
-55 DDVAAWTYQ
+55 EAWTYS
-64 VTYSSN
+64 VAYSAN
-70 LTLVSGKTMPDGSDD
+70 LTLESGDLAPMGF
-85 EGSPH
+85 EGD
-90 INTLLFRA
+90 NRTNQLVFRA
-98 NSEGTGTITASC
+98 NDTGTGSVWISAGSYCVSGVDYDAS
-110 TNGLSDG
+110 G
-117 NRDYSSS
+117 
-124 DSASVTIISASS
+124 SASVSIVSASEP
-136 DDGGEP
+136 DDSEP
-142 PYHGGGGGSG
+142 DYTPSTPGKSG
-152 GGTTAPSKSSNN
+152 NN

-196 QITFTATP
+196 KITFTATP

-323 PYLPIVC
+323 PYLPIVY

-365 KYRDASLQDFC
+365 KYEDASLQDFC

-455 VPVEAPAAPG
+455 VPAEAPAAPG

-475 EEMPTPGEPE
+475 EEMPTPEEPE

-490 APSQPEPQRPEE
+490 APSQPEPQQPEE
-502 NSPAEPGDE
+502 NSPAEPEDE
-511 PAVPEDEPTPED
+511 PSVPEDEPTSEEPAEKAAVEPTEKPESAVS
-523 PAEEAAAEPAEKPEP
+523 PAEEA
-538 ADSPAEETPQPPA
+538 PQPPA
-551 PEQSLEDTLRRLPLD
+551 PEQSLEDTLRRLPLED
-566 KLLRDIHDL
+566 LLRDIHDL

>member
-1 MTIKRIKNICIAL
+1 MKNLKKIFIICTVVFA
-14 CLILLL
+14 LLL
-20 GAVSVVPA
+20 CMTQSVF
-28 QAASLSVSVGQSR
+28 AASISVTAGQSS
-41 VSVGNEFSVTIRVS
+41 VKVGNTVAFTITVPPKTQ
-55 DDVAAWTYQ
+55 AWTYQ
-64 VTYSSN
+64 VAWSDN
-70 LTLVSGKTMPDGSDD
+70 LTYVSGDTEPMGF
-85 EGSPH
+85 EGNSTRNQL
-90 INTLLFRA
+90 IFKA
-98 NSEGTGTITASC
+98 NGEGTGKVWIAGGSYSIDRQPYDASGSA
-110 TNGLSDG
+110 TVSIV
-117 NRDYSSS
+117 
-124 DSASVTIISASS
+124 SASQPSQGYDHGDF
-136 DDGGEP
+136 DDDP
-142 PYHGGGGGSG
+142 P
-152 GGTTAPSKSSNN
+152 TPSKSSNN

-196 QITFTATP
+196 KITFTATP

-216 VALRGG
+216 VALRSG

-365 KYRDASLQDFC
+365 KYEDASLQDFC

-455 VPVEAPAAPG
+455 VPAEAPAAPG

-475 EEMPTPGEPE
+475 EEMPTPEEPE

-490 APSQPEPQRPEE
+490 APSQPEPQQPEE
-502 NSPAEPGDE
+502 NSPAEPEDE
-511 PAVPEDEPTPED
+511 PSVPEDEPTSEEPAEKAAAEPTEKPESAVS
-523 PAEEAAAEPAEKPEP
+523 PAEEA
-538 ADSPAEETPQPPA
+538 PQPPA
-551 PEQSLEDTLRRLPLD
+551 PEQSLEDTLRRLPLED
-566 KLLRDIHDL
+566 LLRDIHDL

>member
-1 MTIKRIKNICIAL
+1 MKNLKKIFIICTVVFA
-14 CLILLL
+14 LLL
-20 GAVSVVPA
+20 CMTQSVF
-28 QAASLSVSVGQSR
+28 AASISVTAGQSS
-41 VSVGNEFSVTIRVS
+41 VKVGNTVAFTITVPS
-55 DDVAAWTYQ
+55 NTQAWTYQ
-64 VTYSSN
+64 VAWSDN
-70 LTLVSGKTMPDGSDD
+70 LTYVSGDTEPMGF
-85 EGSPH
+85 EGNSTRNQL
-90 INTLLFRA
+90 IFKA
-98 NSEGTGTITASC
+98 NGEGTGKVWIAGGSYSIDLQPYDASGSATVTIV
-110 TNGLSDG
+110 
-117 NRDYSSS
+117 
-124 DSASVTIISASS
+124 SASQPSQGYDHGDF
-136 DDGGEP
+136 DDDP
-142 PYHGGGGGSG
+142 P
-152 GGTTAPSKSSNN
+152 TPSKSSNN

-196 QITFTATP
+196 KITFTATP

-216 VALRGG
+216 VALRSG

-323 PYLPIVC
+323 PYLPIVY

-365 KYRDASLQDFC
+365 KYEDASLQDFC

-455 VPVEAPAAPG
+455 VPAEAPAAPG

-475 EEMPTPGEPE
+475 EEMPTPEEPE

-490 APSQPEPQRPEE
+490 APSQPEPQQPEE
-502 NSPAEPGDE
+502 NSPAEPEDE
-511 PAVPEDEPTPED
+511 PSVPEDEPTSEEPAEKAAAEPTEKPESAVS
-523 PAEEAAAEPAEKPEP
+523 PAEEA
-538 ADSPAEETPQPPA
+538 PQPPA
-551 PEQSLEDTLRRLPLD
+551 PEQSLEDTLRRLPLED
-566 KLLRDIHDL
+566 LLRDIHDL

>member
-1 MTIKRIKNICIAL
+1 MKLLKKNLVSLAL
-14 CLILLL
+14 LCAILFSLL
-20 GAVSVVPA
+20 QVSY
-28 QAASLSVSVGQSR
+28 AAGMSVSAGQSTVSVGR
-41 VSVGNEFSVTIRVS
+41 TVAFTITVPAGS
-55 DDVAAWTYQ
+55 EAWTYS
-64 VTYSSN
+64 VAYSAN
-70 LTLVSGKTMPDGSDD
+70 LTLESGDLAPMGF
-85 EGSPH
+85 EGD
-90 INTLLFRA
+90 NRTNQLVFRA
-98 NSEGTGTITASC
+98 NDTGTGSVWISAGSYCVSGVDYDAS
-110 TNGLSDG
+110 G
-117 NRDYSSS
+117 
-124 DSASVTIISASS
+124 SASVSIVSASEP
-136 DDGGEP
+136 DDSEP
-142 PYHGGGGGSG
+142 DYTPSTPGKSG
-152 GGTTAPSKSSNN
+152 NN

-181 PTITDYTLSLPLRTN
+181 PAITDYTLSLPLRTN
-196 QITFTATP
+196 KITFTATP

-323 PYLPIVC
+323 PYLPIVY

-365 KYRDASLQDFC
+365 KYEDASLQDFC

-455 VPVEAPAAPG
+455 VPAEAPAAPG

-475 EEMPTPGEPE
+475 EEMPTPEEPE

-490 APSQPEPQRPEE
+490 APSQPEPQQPEE
-502 NSPAEPGDE
+502 NSPAEPEDE
-511 PAVPEDEPTPED
+511 PSVPEDEPTSEEPAEKAAAEPTEKPESAVS
-523 PAEEAAAEPAEKPEP
+523 PAEEA
-538 ADSPAEETPQPPA
+538 PQPPA
-551 PEQSLEDTLRRLPLD
+551 PEQSLEDTLRRLPLED
-566 KLLRDIHDL
+566 LLRDIHDL

>member
-1 MTIKRIKNICIAL
+1 MKNLKKIFIIYTVVFA
-14 CLILLL
+14 LLL
-20 GAVSVVPA
+20 CMTQSVF
-28 QAASLSVSVGQSR
+28 AASISVTAGQSS
-41 VSVGNEFSVTIRVS
+41 VKVGNTVAFTITVPS
-55 DDVAAWTYQ
+55 NTQAWTYQ
-64 VTYSSN
+64 VAWSDN
-70 LTLVSGKTMPDGSDD
+70 LTYVSGDTEPMGF
-85 EGSPH
+85 EGNSTRNQL
-90 INTLLFRA
+90 IFKA
-98 NSEGTGTITASC
+98 NGEGTGKVWIAGGSYSIDRQPYDASGSA
-110 TNGLSDG
+110 TVSIV
-117 NRDYSSS
+117 
-124 DSASVTIISASS
+124 SASQPSQGYDHGDF
-136 DDGGEP
+136 DDDP
-142 PYHGGGGGSG
+142 P
-152 GGTTAPSKSSNN
+152 TPSKSSNN

-181 PTITDYTLSLPLRTN
+181 PAITDYTLSLPLRTN
-196 QITFTATP
+196 KITFTATP

-216 VALRGG
+216 VALRSG

-365 KYRDASLQDFC
+365 KYQDASLQDFC

-424 GGAAAVLL
+424 GGAATVLL

-455 VPVEAPAAPG
+455 VPAEAPAAPG

-475 EEMPTPGEPE
+475 EEMPTPEEPE

-490 APSQPEPQRPEE
+490 APSQPEPQQPEE
-502 NSPAEPGDE
+502 NSPAEPEDE
-511 PAVPEDEPTPED
+511 PSVPEDEPTSEEPAEKAAAEPTEKPESAVS
-523 PAEEAAAEPAEKPEP
+523 PAEEA
-538 ADSPAEETPQPPA
+538 PQPPA
-551 PEQSLEDTLRRLPLD
+551 PEQSLEDTLRRLPLED
-566 KLLRDIHDL
+566 LLRDIHDL

>member
-1 MTIKRIKNICIAL
+1 MKNLKKIFIICTVVFA
-14 CLILLL
+14 LLL
-20 GAVSVVPA
+20 CMTQSVF
-28 QAASLSVSVGQSR
+28 AASISVTAGQSS
-41 VSVGNEFSVTIRVS
+41 VKVGNTVAFTITVPS
-55 DDVAAWTYQ
+55 NTQAWTYQ
-64 VTYSSN
+64 VAWSDN
-70 LTLVSGKTMPDGSDD
+70 LTYVSGDTEPMGF
-85 EGSPH
+85 EGNSTRNQL
-90 INTLLFRA
+90 IFKA
-98 NSEGTGTITASC
+98 NGEGTGKVWIAGGSYSIDRQPYDASGSA
-110 TNGLSDG
+110 TVSIV
-117 NRDYSSS
+117 
-124 DSASVTIISASS
+124 SASQPSQGYDHGDF
-136 DDGGEP
+136 DDDP
-142 PYHGGGGGSG
+142 P
-152 GGTTAPSKSSNN
+152 APSKSSNN

-170 VSAGELAPAFD
+170 VSAGELTPAFD

-196 QITFTATP
+196 QITFTAAP

-247 REPTVFFSLNGESL
+247 REPTVFFSLNGKSL

-323 PYLPIVC
+323 PYLPIVY

-455 VPVEAPAAPG
+455 VPAESPAAPG

-475 EEMPTPGEPE
+475 EEMPTPEEPE

-490 APSQPEPQRPEE
+490 APSQPEPQQPEE
-502 NSPAEPGDE
+502 NSPAEPEDE
-511 PAVPEDEPTPED
+511 PSVPEDEPTSEEPAEKAAAEPTEKPESAVS
-523 PAEEAAAEPAEKPEP
+523 PAEEA
-538 ADSPAEETPQPPA
+538 PQPPA
-551 PEQSLEDTLRRLPLD
+551 PEQSLEDTLRRLPLED
-566 KLLRDIHDL
+566 LLRDIHDL

>member
-1 MTIKRIKNICIAL
+1 MKNLKKIFIICTVVFA
-14 CLILLL
+14 LLL
-20 GAVSVVPA
+20 CMTQSVF
-28 QAASLSVSVGQSR
+28 AAGISVTAGQSS
-41 VSVGNEFSVTIRVS
+41 VKVGNTVAFTITVPS
-55 DDVAAWTYQ
+55 NTQAWTYQ
-64 VTYSSN
+64 VAWSDN
-70 LTLVSGKTMPDGSDD
+70 LTYVSGDTEPMGF
-85 EGSPH
+85 EGNSTRNQL
-90 INTLLFRA
+90 IFKA
-98 NSEGTGTITASC
+98 NREGTGKVWIAGGSYSIDRQPYDASGSA
-110 TNGLSDG
+110 TVSIV
-117 NRDYSSS
+117 
-124 DSASVTIISASS
+124 SASQPSQGYDHGDF
-136 DDGGEP
+136 DDDP
-142 PYHGGGGGSG
+142 P
-152 GGTTAPSKSSNN
+152 TPSKSSNN

-196 QITFTATP
+196 QITFTAAP

-323 PYLPIVC
+323 PYLPIVY

-365 KYRDASLQDFC
+365 KYEDASLQDFC

-455 VPVEAPAAPG
+455 VPAEAPAAPG

-475 EEMPTPGEPE
+475 EEMPTPEEPE

-490 APSQPEPQRPEE
+490 APSQPEPQQPEE
-502 NSPAEPGDE
+502 NSPAEPEDE
-511 PAVPEDEPTPED
+511 PSVPEDEPTSEEPAEKAAAEPTEQPESAVS
-523 PAEEAAAEPAEKPEP
+523 PAEEA
-538 ADSPAEETPQPPA
+538 PQPPA
-551 PEQSLEDTLRRLPLD
+551 PEQSLEDTLRRLPLED
-566 KLLRDIHDL
+566 LLRDIHDL

>member
-1 MTIKRIKNICIAL
+1 MKKVTKVFLCVCLSLMLSVLSLYTCWAL
-14 CLILLL
+14 DISAYA
-20 GAVSVVPA
+20 GQSN
-28 QAASLSVSVGQSR
+28 VSVGSTI
-41 VSVGNEFSVTIRVS
+41 SVTFRAS
-55 DDVAAWTYQ
+55 DDAMRWIYTIS
-64 VTYSSN
+64 YSDN
-70 LTLVSGKTMPDGSDD
+70 LTLKSGSTSVSGSDAYGD
-85 EGSPH
+85 SRTH
-90 INTLLFRA
+90 TLIFRA
-98 NSEGTGTITASC
+98 NEEGDAWVTAYKE
-110 TNGLSDG
+110 NGLVSTDFVEA
-117 NRDYSSS
+117 NA
-124 DSASVTIISASS
+124 SASVQFKVVSASS
-136 DDGGEP
+136 PSDGYHHDDFDDDP
-142 PYHGGGGGSG
+142 P
-152 GGTTAPSKSSNN
+152 APSKSSNN

-170 VSAGELAPAFD
+170 VSAGELTPAFD

-216 VALRGG
+216 VALQGG

-281 PYSGEEL
+281 PYNGEDL

>member
-1 MTIKRIKNICIAL
+1 MKNLKKIFIIYTVVFA
-14 CLILLL
+14 LLL
-20 GAVSVVPA
+20 CMTQSVF
-28 QAASLSVSVGQSR
+28 AASISVTAGQSS
-41 VSVGNEFSVTIRVS
+41 VKVGNTVAFTITVPPNTQ
-55 DDVAAWTYQ
+55 AWTYQ
-64 VTYSSN
+64 VAWSDN
-70 LTLVSGKTMPDGSDD
+70 LTYVSGDTEPMGF
-85 EGSPH
+85 EGNSTRNQL
-90 INTLLFRA
+90 IFKA
-98 NSEGTGTITASC
+98 NGEGTGKVWIAGGSYSIDRQPYDASGSA
-110 TNGLSDG
+110 TVSIV
-117 NRDYSSS
+117 
-124 DSASVTIISASS
+124 SASQPSQGYDHGDF
-136 DDGGEP
+136 DDDP
-142 PYHGGGGGSG
+142 P
-152 GGTTAPSKSSNN
+152 TPSKSSNN

-196 QITFTATP
+196 KITFTATP

-323 PYLPIVC
+323 PYLPIVY

-365 KYRDASLQDFC
+365 KYEDASLQDFC

-455 VPVEAPAAPG
+455 VPAEAPAAPG

-475 EEMPTPGEPE
+475 EEMPTPEEPE

-490 APSQPEPQRPEE
+490 APSQPEPQQPEE
-502 NSPAEPGDE
+502 NSPAEPEDE
-511 PAVPEDEPTPED
+511 PSVPEDEPTSEE
-523 PAEEAAAEPAEKPEP
+523 PAEKAAAEPTEKPES
-538 ADSPAEETPQPPA
+538 AVSPSEEAPQPPA
-551 PEQSLEDTLRRLPLD
+551 PEQSLEDTLRRLPLED
-566 KLLRDIHDL
+566 LLRDIHDL

>member
-1 MTIKRIKNICIAL
+1 MKNLKKTFITCTVVFA
-14 CLILLL
+14 LLL
-20 GAVSVVPA
+20 CMTQSVF
-28 QAASLSVSVGQSR
+28 AAGISVTAGQSS
-41 VSVGNEFSVTIRVS
+41 VKVGNTVAFTITVPS
-55 DDVAAWTYQ
+55 NTQAWTYQ
-64 VTYSSN
+64 VAWSDN
-70 LTLVSGKTMPDGSDD
+70 LTYVSGDTEPMGF
-85 EGSPH
+85 EGNSTRNQL
-90 INTLLFRA
+90 IFKA
-98 NSEGTGTITASC
+98 NGEGTGKVWIAGGSYSIDLQPYDASGSATVTIV
-110 TNGLSDG
+110 
-117 NRDYSSS
+117 
-124 DSASVTIISASS
+124 SASQPSQGYDHGDF
-136 DDGGEP
+136 DDDP
-142 PYHGGGGGSG
+142 P
-152 GGTTAPSKSSNN
+152 APSKSSNN

-170 VSAGELAPAFD
+170 VSAGELTPAFD

-204 SDSKATVQGDGE
+204 SDSNATVQGDGE
-216 VALRGG
+216 VALQGG

>member
-1 MTIKRIKNICIAL
+1 MKNLKKIFIICTVVFA
-14 CLILLL
+14 LLL
-20 GAVSVVPA
+20 CMTQSVF
-28 QAASLSVSVGQSR
+28 AAGISVTAGQSS
-41 VSVGNEFSVTIRVS
+41 VKVGNTVAFTITVPPNTQ
-55 DDVAAWTYQ
+55 AWTYQ
-64 VTYSSN
+64 VAWSDN
-70 LTLVSGKTMPDGSDD
+70 LTYVSGDTEPMGF
-85 EGSPH
+85 EGNSTRNQL
-90 INTLLFRA
+90 IFKA
-98 NSEGTGTITASC
+98 NGEGTGKVWIAGGSYSIDRQPYDASGSA
-110 TNGLSDG
+110 TVSIV
-117 NRDYSSS
+117 
-124 DSASVTIISASS
+124 SASQPSQGYDHGDF
-136 DDGGEP
+136 DDDP
-142 PYHGGGGGSG
+142 P
-152 GGTTAPSKSSNN
+152 TPSKSSNN

-196 QITFTATP
+196 KITFTATP

-323 PYLPIVC
+323 PYLPIVY

-365 KYRDASLQDFC
+365 KYEDASLQDFC

-455 VPVEAPAAPG
+455 VPAEAPAAPG

-475 EEMPTPGEPE
+475 EEMPTPEEPE

-490 APSQPEPQRPEE
+490 APSQPEPQQPEE
-502 NSPAEPGDE
+502 NSPAEPEDE
-511 PAVPEDEPTPED
+511 PSVPEDEPTSEEPAEKAAAEPTEKPESAVS
-523 PAEEAAAEPAEKPEP
+523 PAEEA
-538 ADSPAEETPQPPA
+538 PQPPA
-551 PEQSLEDTLRRLPLD
+551 PEQSLEDTLRRLPLED
-566 KLLRDIHDL
+566 LLRDIHDL

>member
-1 MTIKRIKNICIAL
+1 MKNLKKTFITCTVVFA
-14 CLILLL
+14 LLL
-20 GAVSVVPA
+20 CMTQSVF
-28 QAASLSVSVGQSR
+28 AAGISVTAGQSS
-41 VSVGNEFSVTIRVS
+41 VKVGNTVAFTITVPS
-55 DDVAAWTYQ
+55 NTQAWTYQ
-64 VTYSSN
+64 VAWSDN
-70 LTLVSGKTMPDGSDD
+70 LTYISGDTEPMGF
-85 EGSPH
+85 EGKNSTRNQL
-90 INTLLFRA
+90 IFKA
-98 NSEGTGTITASC
+98 NGEGTGKVWIAGGSYSIDLQPYDASGSATVTIV
-110 TNGLSDG
+110 
-117 NRDYSSS
+117 
-124 DSASVTIISASS
+124 SASQPSQGYDHGDF
-136 DDGGEP
+136 DDDP
-142 PYHGGGGGSG
+142 P
-152 GGTTAPSKSSNN
+152 APSKSSNN

-170 VSAGELAPAFD
+170 VSAGELTPAFD
-181 PTITDYTLSLPLRTN
+181 PAITDYTLSLPLRTN
-196 QITFTATP
+196 KITFTATP

-216 VALRGG
+216 VALRSG

-424 GGAAAVLL
+424 GGAATVLL

-455 VPVEAPAAPG
+455 VPAEAPAAPG

-475 EEMPTPGEPE
+475 EEMPTPEEPE

-490 APSQPEPQRPEE
+490 APSQPEPQQPEE
-502 NSPAEPGDE
+502 NSPAEPEDE
-511 PAVPEDEPTPED
+511 PSVPEDEPTSEEPAEKAAAEPTEKPESAVS
-523 PAEEAAAEPAEKPEP
+523 PAEEA
-538 ADSPAEETPQPPA
+538 PQPPA
-551 PEQSLEDTLRRLPLD
+551 PEQSLEDTLRRLPLED
-566 KLLRDIHDL
+566 LLRDIHDL

>member
-1 MTIKRIKNICIAL
+1 MKNLKKIFIICTVVFA
-14 CLILLL
+14 LLL
-20 GAVSVVPA
+20 CMTQSVF
-28 QAASLSVSVGQSR
+28 AASISVTAGQSS
-41 VSVGNEFSVTIRVS
+41 VKVGNTVAFTITVPPKTQ
-55 DDVAAWTYQ
+55 AWTYQ
-64 VTYSSN
+64 VAWSDN
-70 LTLVSGKTMPDGSDD
+70 LTYVSGDTEPMGF
-85 EGSPH
+85 EGNSTRNQL
-90 INTLLFRA
+90 IFKA
-98 NSEGTGTITASC
+98 NGEGTGKVWIAGGSYSIDRQPYDASGSA
-110 TNGLSDG
+110 TVSIV
-117 NRDYSSS
+117 
-124 DSASVTIISASS
+124 SASQPSQGYDHGDF
-136 DDGGEP
+136 DDDP
-142 PYHGGGGGSG
+142 P
-152 GGTTAPSKSSNN
+152 TPSKSSNN

-196 QITFTATP
+196 KITFTATP

-216 VALRGG
+216 VALRSG

-323 PYLPIVC
+323 PYLPIVY

-365 KYRDASLQDFC
+365 KYEDASLQDFC

-455 VPVEAPAAPG
+455 VPAEAPAAPG

-475 EEMPTPGEPE
+475 EEMPTPEEPE

-490 APSQPEPQRPEE
+490 APSQPEPQQPEE
-502 NSPAEPGDE
+502 NSPAEPEDE
-511 PAVPEDEPTPED
+511 PSVPEDEPTSEEPAEKAAAEPTEKPESAVS
-523 PAEEAAAEPAEKPEP
+523 PAEEA
-538 ADSPAEETPQPPA
+538 PQPPA
-551 PEQSLEDTLRRLPLD
+551 PEQSLEDTLRRLPLED
-566 KLLRDIHDL
+566 LLRDIHDL

>member
-1 MTIKRIKNICIAL
+1 MKNLKKIFIICTVVFA
-14 CLILLL
+14 LLL
-20 GAVSVVPA
+20 CMTQSVF
-28 QAASLSVSVGQSR
+28 AASISVTAGQSS
-41 VSVGNEFSVTIRVS
+41 VKVGNTVAFTITVPS
-55 DDVAAWTYQ
+55 NTQAWTYQ
-64 VTYSSN
+64 VAWSDN
-70 LTLVSGKTMPDGSDD
+70 LTYVSGDTEPMGF
-85 EGSPH
+85 EGNSTRNQL
-90 INTLLFRA
+90 IFKA
-98 NSEGTGTITASC
+98 NGEGTGKVWIAGGSYSIDRQPYDASGSA
-110 TNGLSDG
+110 TVSIV
-117 NRDYSSS
+117 
-124 DSASVTIISASS
+124 SASQPSQGYDHGDF
-136 DDGGEP
+136 DDDP
-142 PYHGGGGGSG
+142 P
-152 GGTTAPSKSSNN
+152 TPSKSSNN

-196 QITFTATP
+196 KITFTATP

-323 PYLPIVC
+323 PYLPIVY

-365 KYRDASLQDFC
+365 KYEDASLQDFC

-455 VPVEAPAAPG
+455 VPAEAPAAPG
-465 EQPPAETPAA
+465 EQLPAETPAA
-475 EEMPTPGEPE
+475 EEMPTPEEPE

-490 APSQPEPQRPEE
+490 APSQPEPQQPEE
-502 NSPAEPGDE
+502 NSPAEPEDE
-511 PAVPEDEPTPED
+511 PSVPEDEPTSEEPAEKAAAEPTEKPESAVS
-523 PAEEAAAEPAEKPEP
+523 PAEEA
-538 ADSPAEETPQPPA
+538 PQPPA
-551 PEQSLEDTLRRLPLD
+551 PEQSLEDTLRRLPLED
-566 KLLRDIHDL
+566 LLRDIHDL

>member
-1 MTIKRIKNICIAL
+1 MTKYRCTMKNLKKIFIICTVVFA
-14 CLILLL
+14 LLL
-20 GAVSVVPA
+20 CMTQSVF
-28 QAASLSVSVGQSR
+28 AAGISVTAGQSS
-41 VSVGNEFSVTIRVS
+41 VKVGNTVAFTITVPPNTQ
-55 DDVAAWTYQ
+55 AWTYQ
-64 VTYSSN
+64 VAWSDN
-70 LTLVSGKTMPDGSDD
+70 LTYVSGDTEPMGF
-85 EGSPH
+85 EGNSTRNQL
-90 INTLLFRA
+90 IFKA
-98 NSEGTGTITASC
+98 NGEGTGKVWIAGGSYSIDRQPYDASGSA
-110 TNGLSDG
+110 TVSIV
-117 NRDYSSS
+117 
-124 DSASVTIISASS
+124 SASQPSQGYDHGDF
-136 DDGGEP
+136 DDDP
-142 PYHGGGGGSG
+142 P
-152 GGTTAPSKSSNN
+152 TPSKSSNN

-196 QITFTATP
+196 KITFTATP

-323 PYLPIVC
+323 PYLPIVY

-365 KYRDASLQDFC
+365 KYEDASLQDFC

-455 VPVEAPAAPG
+455 VPAEAPAAPG

-475 EEMPTPGEPE
+475 EEMPTPEEPE

-490 APSQPEPQRPEE
+490 APSQPEPQQPEE
-502 NSPAEPGDE
+502 NSPAEPEDE
-511 PAVPEDEPTPED
+511 PSVPEDEPTSEE
-523 PAEEAAAEPAEKPEP
+523 PAEKAAAEPTEKPEP